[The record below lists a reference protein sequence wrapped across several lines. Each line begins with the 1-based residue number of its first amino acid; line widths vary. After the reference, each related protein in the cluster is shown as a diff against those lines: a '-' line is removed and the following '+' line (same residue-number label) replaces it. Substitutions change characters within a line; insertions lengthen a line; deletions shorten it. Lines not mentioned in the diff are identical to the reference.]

1 MKATFLHNMKRYLL
15 LFLLPLYAIVDS
27 SAYDFEKD
35 GIYYAIKSADN
46 LEVKVVSKAE
56 FTTSYS
62 GDVTIPESVEHEGN
76 TYRVTEIFINA
87 FSNCRDLTSVVVPGS
102 VTQIGDY
109 AFRNCRRLHSVTLS
123 EGVTQIGDSAF
134 VNCWNLKSVSFSD
147 SVVKIGDYA
156 FRNCSRLSSVVIPD
170 GVGEIGEGLFYN
182 CTGLISATIPG
193 SVTQIGDYAFL
204 GCLGLT
210 SAALSE
216 GVIQIGDSA
225 FVNCQNLGSVII
237 PSSVTSIGKYAF
249 RSCRGLSSAII
260 PEGVNEIEEGLFY
273 YCKEL
278 TEITLPGGIAKIGD
292 KAFYECSHLLAVE
305 FPSKI
310 KEIGVSAF
318 DGCSGLTAVSI
329 PDSITYISRSAF
341 NNCVRLS
348 SVTVSENVKEIG
360 RYAFD
365 NTLWYS
371 NQPEG
376 AVYINDILYK
386 YKGVLPIDS
395 EIVIK
400 EGTTTI
406 SDIAFMEQTGLRSV
420 IFPESMARMGG
431 EIFNGCSG
439 LSEIECKAAV
449 PPVCDKNCFLGI
461 SRSKCKLYVPMNAMT
476 SYRDSLGWNGFRI
489 FANNMFDRDPVW
501 EYIETTAGK
510 RDNLT
515 VTHRYRVE
523 NPVAIDG
530 KIYYNLV
537 YENNASGT
545 FGQNVDVILKKIR
558 EEDGRILVDYEEYKR
573 YCDREHIDYIPYK
586 VTDGELV
593 LYDFNMKVG
602 DRYEHVDGYE
612 DIWISEIRRIR
623 TKDGKL
629 RKLFILNN
637 GVEFMEGIGCLSAC
651 KQPLLNYLNPVN
663 DDISISLASF
673 SDTGGLVY
681 WQSDVENFCFE
692 VGGVYYRYSETVRPG
707 VSVTYKRGYPEY
719 SGDVTIPE
727 TVKYGGQTYR
737 VVAIDEFAFKNC
749 EYMTSVS
756 LPEGLIAIGDNSFAD
771 CRGLTSL
778 SIPSSVETIGGYAFT
793 NCTGL
798 TSVKMSEGVAEIGEG
813 AFFGCSGLK
822 EVAIPGSVISIGDY
836 AFKQCV
842 GLTVAQ
848 ISEGVVEIG
857 SSAFCDCQGL
867 QSVTIPGS
875 VVEIGDY
882 AFRNCGRL
890 ASVAIPEGVTGISEG
905 LFYSCTELTE
915 IALPNC
921 IAEIGDY
928 AFMDCQGLT
937 SVMIPEDVVQIGDSA
952 FVNCRRLETVTIPGS
967 VAKVGDYAF
976 RNCIRLSSVIIP
988 DGVSEIGEG
997 LFYNCT
1003 ALNEVTLS
1011 GNVARIGDYAFY
1023 ECWHLSSLTIP
1034 GSVSSI
1040 GQEAFSGCTGL
1051 TEITCKAAVPP
1062 ICEAD
1067 CFLGVGQRDC
1077 KLYVPEVSVEAYRNA
1092 PVWQNFD
1099 IIATDFSGIEG
1110 ISAEGSVRIY
1120 ASGGS
1125 IVLEN
1130 LSPGM
1135 PVAVYDTTG
1144 RKVKTVEATG
1154 SRMEVA
1160 LPAGFYVVECAG
1172 KVEKVMLRALSG
1184 RI

>member
-147 SVVKIGDYA
+147 SVVKIGDYAFRNCSRLSSVVIPDGVGEIGEGLFYNCTGLISVTIPGSVSQIGDYAFFDCDQLFSVMLSEGITQIGDSVFIGCQSLESLNIPGSVTQIDDCTFMNCSQLISVTLSEGVTQIGDSAFVNCQSLESVTIPVSVSQIGDYA

-449 PPVCDKNCFLGI
+449 PPVCDENCFLGI

-523 NPVAIDG
+523 NPVVIDG

-692 VGGVYYRYSETVRPG
+692 VGGVYYRYSETVRSG

-756 LPEGLIAIGDNSFAD
+756 LPEGLIAIGDNSFH
-771 CRGLTSL
+771 
-778 SIPSSVETIGGYAFT
+778 
-793 NCTGL
+793 
-798 TSVKMSEGVAEIGEG
+798 
-813 AFFGCSGLK
+813 
-822 EVAIPGSVISIGDY
+822 
-836 AFKQCV
+836 
-842 GLTVAQ
+842 
-848 ISEGVVEIG
+848 
-857 SSAFCDCQGL
+857 
-867 QSVTIPGS
+867 
-875 VVEIGDY
+875 
-882 AFRNCGRL
+882 
-890 ASVAIPEGVTGISEG
+890 
-905 LFYSCTELTE
+905 
-915 IALPNC
+915 
-921 IAEIGDY
+921 
-928 AFMDCQGLT
+928 
-937 SVMIPEDVVQIGDSA
+937 
-952 FVNCRRLETVTIPGS
+952 
-967 VAKVGDYAF
+967 
-976 RNCIRLSSVIIP
+976 NCIRLSSVIIP

-1003 ALNEVTLS
+1003 DLNEVTLS

-1067 CFLGVGQRDC
+1067 CFLGVEQRDC
-1077 KLYVPEVSVEAYRNA
+1077 KLYVAEGSVEAYRNA

-1172 KVEKVMLRALSG
+1172 KVERVMLRALSG

>member
-1 MKATFLHNMKRYLL
+1 MIFPDGVGEIGEG
-15 LFLLPLYAIVDS
+15 LFDNCTGLI
-27 SAYDFEKD
+27 SA
-35 GIYYAIKSADN
+35 
-46 LEVKVVSKAE
+46 
-56 FTTSYS
+56 
-62 GDVTIPESVEHEGN
+62 TIP
-76 TYRVTEIFINA
+76 
-87 FSNCRDLTSVVVPGS
+87 CS

-109 AFRNCRRLHSVTLS
+109 AFQNCTSLNSVTLSEGLTQIGDSVFIGCRRLESLNIPGSVTQIDDYTFMNCSQLISVTLS

-134 VNCWNLKSVSFSD
+134 VNCQSLESVTIPVSVSQ
-147 SVVKIGDYA
+147 IGDYA
-156 FRNCSRLSSVVIPD
+156 FRNCSRLSSVIFPD

-692 VGGVYYRYSETVRPG
+692 VGGVYF
-707 VSVTYKRGYPEY
+707 
-719 SGDVTIPE
+719 
-727 TVKYGGQTYR
+727 Q
-737 VVAIDEFAFKNC
+737 
-749 EYMTSVS
+749 
-756 LPEGLIAIGDNSFAD
+756 
-771 CRGLTSL
+771 
-778 SIPSSVETIGGYAFT
+778 
-793 NCTGL
+793 
-798 TSVKMSEGVAEIGEG
+798 
-813 AFFGCSGLK
+813 
-822 EVAIPGSVISIGDY
+822 
-836 AFKQCV
+836 
-842 GLTVAQ
+842 
-848 ISEGVVEIG
+848 
-857 SSAFCDCQGL
+857 
-867 QSVTIPGS
+867 
-875 VVEIGDY
+875 
-882 AFRNCGRL
+882 
-890 ASVAIPEGVTGISEG
+890 
-905 LFYSCTELTE
+905 
-915 IALPNC
+915 
-921 IAEIGDY
+921 
-928 AFMDCQGLT
+928 
-937 SVMIPEDVVQIGDSA
+937 
-952 FVNCRRLETVTIPGS
+952 
-967 VAKVGDYAF
+967 
-976 RNCIRLSSVIIP
+976 
-988 DGVSEIGEG
+988 
-997 LFYNCT
+997 
-1003 ALNEVTLS
+1003 
-1011 GNVARIGDYAFY
+1011 
-1023 ECWHLSSLTIP
+1023 
-1034 GSVSSI
+1034 
-1040 GQEAFSGCTGL
+1040 
-1051 TEITCKAAVPP
+1051 
-1062 ICEAD
+1062 
-1067 CFLGVGQRDC
+1067 
-1077 KLYVPEVSVEAYRNA
+1077 
-1092 PVWQNFD
+1092 
-1099 IIATDFSGIEG
+1099 
-1110 ISAEGSVRIY
+1110 
-1120 ASGGS
+1120 
-1125 IVLEN
+1125 
-1130 LSPGM
+1130 
-1135 PVAVYDTTG
+1135 
-1144 RKVKTVEATG
+1144 
-1154 SRMEVA
+1154 
-1160 LPAGFYVVECAG
+1160 
-1172 KVEKVMLRALSG
+1172 
-1184 RI
+1184 